1 MIDLTAGIRYVVL
14 GQRWLA
20 QHPGRYGRALLPAL
34 IALVL
39 YAAALLVLLLNA
51 GDLAAWITPFADDWE
66 SPWRA
71 LVRGLAVALLLAAG
85 LALAVLTFTAVTLV
99 IGDPFYDALSAAVE
113 ESEGACPAAPERP
126 LWREL
131 WAALVEAL
139 YVLWRATL
147 WTVPLFVLGFLPV
160 LGQTVIPV
168 IGFAVS
174 GFFLTLELVC
184 YALGRRGIDVRERLR
199 MLRGRRW
206 LAVGFGVPL
215 VAAFMVPPLAI
226 FLMPGAVAGA
236 TLLARDLVGDGATRQ
251 LAADPDP
258 DPDPDADGGTGTGPD
273 LTKRAPAQP

>member
-1 MIDLTAGIRYVVL
+1 MMTDLAAGIRYVVL

-34 IALVL
+34 IAVVL

-51 GDLAAWITPFADDWE
+51 GALAAWITPFADDWD
-66 SPWRA
+66 SPWRG

-85 LALAVLTFTAVTLV
+85 FSLTVLTFTAVTLV

-113 ESEGACPAAPERP
+113 ESEGDCPAGPERP

-131 WAALVEAL
+131 WAAAVEAL

-160 LGQTVIPV
+160 IGQTVIPV
-168 IGFAVS
+168 IAFAVS

-184 YALGRRGIDVRERLR
+184 YALGRRGIEVKERLR
-199 MLRGRRW
+199 LLRGRRW

-215 VAAFMVPPLAI
+215 VAAFLVPVAAI

-236 TLLARDLVGDGATRQ
+236 TLLARDLMGA
-251 LAADPDP
+251 
-258 DPDPDADGGTGTGPD
+258 GTAPGAGPEPGPAPGPD
-273 LTKRAPAQP
+273 LTKPAPARP